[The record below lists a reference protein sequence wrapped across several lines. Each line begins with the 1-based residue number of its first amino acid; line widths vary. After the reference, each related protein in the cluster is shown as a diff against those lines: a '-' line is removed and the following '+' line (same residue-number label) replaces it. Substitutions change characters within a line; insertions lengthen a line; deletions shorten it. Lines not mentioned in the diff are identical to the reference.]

1 MDATKK
7 GRKQLEYI
15 LVMTTVGSEEQ
26 ALTIAN
32 ALVYKEIAACVNM
45 VPAIRSIYRFKGKVW
60 DDEEYLLIIKS
71 TVNNYDEIEKTITA
85 LHNYEIPEIL
95 SFPMDKGKPEFLEW
109 IRESVL

>member
-1 MDATKK
+1 MTTPKK
-7 GRKQLEYI
+7 GLEYI

-45 VPAIRSIYRFKGKVW
+45 LPSIRSIYRFKGKVW

-71 TVNNYDEIEKTITA
+71 TLNNYEEIEKTITA

-95 SFPMDKGKPEFLEW
+95 SFPIVKGKPEFLKW
-109 IRESVL
+109 IRESVI

>member
-1 MDATKK
+1 MDNTK
-7 GRKQLEYI
+7 ESPFI

-32 ALVYKEIAACVNM
+32 ALVYKQIAACVNIL
-45 VPAIRSIYRFKGKVW
+45 PSIRSIYRFKGKVW
-60 DDEEYLLIIKS
+60 DDEEYLLIAKS
-71 TVNNYDEIEKTITA
+71 TANNYPEIEKTITA

-95 SFPMDKGKPEFLEW
+95 SFPMEKGKPEFLQW

>member
-1 MDATKK
+1 MDSSDKSH
-7 GRKQLEYI
+7 EYI

-32 ALVYKEIAACVNM
+32 ALVYKKVAACVNI
-45 VPAIRSIYRFKGKVW
+45 VPAIRSVYRFKGKVW

-71 TVNNYDEIEKTITA
+71 TAAHYDEIEKTITA

-95 SFPMDKGKPEFLEW
+95 SFPMVKGKPEFLNW
-109 IRESVL
+109 IQESVH

>member
-1 MDATKK
+1 MMESSEH
-7 GRKQLEYI
+7 GLEYI

-32 ALVYKEIAACVNM
+32 ALVYKKIAACVNT
-45 VPAIRSIYRFKGKVW
+45 VPAIRSVYRFKGRVW

-71 TVNNYDEIEKTITA
+71 TTVHYDEIEKTIAA

-95 SFPMDKGKPEFLEW
+95 SFPMQKGKPEFFNW
-109 IRESVL
+109 IQESVR

>member
-1 MDATKK
+1 MMESSEH
-7 GRKQLEYI
+7 GLEYI

-32 ALVYKEIAACVNM
+32 ALVYKQVAACVNTI
-45 VPAIRSIYRFKGKVW
+45 PAIRSIYRFKGKVW

-71 TVNNYDEIEKTITA
+71 TAVHYDEIEKTITA

-95 SFPMDKGKPEFLEW
+95 SFPMVKGKPEFLNW
-109 IRESVL
+109 IQESVR

>member
-1 MDATKK
+1 MDSEEK
-7 GRKQLEYI
+7 GLEFI
-15 LVMTTVGSEEQ
+15 MIITTVGSEEQ

-60 DDEEYLLIIKS
+60 DDEEYMLIIKS
-71 TVNNYDEIEKTITA
+71 TTSNYEEIEKTITA

-95 SFPMDKGKPEFLEW
+95 SFPLEKGKPEFLQW
-109 IRESVL
+109 VKESVL